1 MRRGTSRR
9 SPPADERSSGRLG
22 EPPPYHPED
31 LMADIVD
38 LLREHQ
44 LPLGSLA
51 AIAAIVLLIGLVA
64 LPAIVIQLPQDY
76 FVRDRRI
83 PVRRVRRHPLLWWL
97 VAILKNIL
105 GLVLVAAG
113 VAMLVLPGQGLLTIL
128 MGLGLMNFPGKYAF
142 ERWIFGRPTVAST
155 LNRLRA
161 AAGRP
166 PLTVPERL

>member
-1 MRRGTSRR
+1 M
-9 SPPADERSSGRLG
+9 LG
-22 EPPPYHPED
+22 EHEFE

-38 LLREHQ
+38 MVREHQ

-51 AIAAIVLLIGLVA
+51 AIAAVVLLIGLVA
-64 LPAIVIQLPQDY
+64 LPAIFIQLPQDY

-83 PVRRVRRHPLLWWL
+83 PVRRVRRHPLLWWI
-97 VAILKNIL
+97 VATLKNIL
-105 GLVLVAAG
+105 GLILVAAG

-142 ERWIFGRPTVAST
+142 ERWIFGRPAVAST
-155 LNRLRA
+155 LNRLRS

-166 PLTVPERL
+166 PLAIPDRP